1 MEMLDLEKISRERA
15 EDHFVEDAIETDE
28 DDDDMSELKT
38 AREEN
43 NNKE

>member
-15 EDHFVEDAIETDE
+15 EDHFVDDPIETDE
-28 DDDDMSELKT
+28 DDDDMCELKT